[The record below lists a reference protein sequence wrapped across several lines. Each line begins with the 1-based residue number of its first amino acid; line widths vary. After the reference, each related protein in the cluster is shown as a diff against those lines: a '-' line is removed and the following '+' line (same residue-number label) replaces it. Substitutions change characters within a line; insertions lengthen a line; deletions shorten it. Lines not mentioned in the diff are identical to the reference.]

1 MSTISTTD
9 TRTDAFQDALDRAY
23 ERTRYSS
30 FDNHVLELDD
40 GTYTVIDEG
49 DYPPLDQ
56 KTIDRICHTAP
67 GRLSGLY

>member
-1 MSTISTTD
+1 MSTICTAD
-9 TRTDAFQDALDRAY
+9 ARTAAYQDALDRAY

-30 FDNHVLELDD
+30 FDNHVLQLED
-40 GTYTVIDEG
+40 GSYTVIDEG

-56 KTIDRICHTAP
+56 EIIDRICYTAP